1 MEKCLSELTKVLIEV
16 VRINIQL
23 NFEITDLKKQLN
35 NASRKKK
42 PIQRNIP
49 G

>member
-23 NFEITDLKKQLN
+23 NLEITDLKKKLN
-35 NASRKKK
+35 NASRTKKS
-42 PIQRNIP
+42 I
-49 G
+49 

>member
-23 NFEITDLKKQLN
+23 NLEITDLKKQLN
-35 NASRKKK
+35 NESSKK
-42 PIQRNIP
+42 
-49 G
+49 